1 MTQLASSLLGGSSIP
16 NLTGGA
22 GGAATSGANNYGSPT
37 ENVNVIN
44 AQSGAPTATSISS
57 ELAGANSLLNTLSKQ
72 NVVGMAL
79 YSNAN
84 GQNPNGAQLSAGF
97 LNSGGLNTWFP
108 QSSMTTYLVI
118 GAVIL
123 GMAFIVFRK

>member
-97 LNSGGLNTWFP
+97 LNSGGLNT
-108 QSSMTTYLVI
+108 YLVI